1 MAGAATVTLASTTLK
16 TTCAASDTAVQLA
29 STSGITVNNV
39 TALRLW
45 IDRELLT
52 VVSLGL
58 GTWVNVL
65 RGSDGSV
72 ASAHGSSAVVYIGRA
87 DQFSCSDP
95 VGTPPSPVLVTPWIN
110 VITGT
115 MWLAEGDELG
125 PSAGARFWQAV
136 TQTPGVG
143 PLGVRT
149 TTQNPT
155 S

>member
-1 MAGAATVTLASTTLK
+1 MAGAATVTLSATTLK
-16 TTCAASDTAVQLA
+16 TTCAAGDTAVQLA
-29 STSGITVNNV
+29 STTGLTVNNV
-39 TALRLW
+39 TTLRLW

-52 VVSLGL
+52 VISLGL

-65 RGSDGSV
+65 RGSDGSI

-87 DQFSCSDP
+87 DQFYAADP
-95 VGTPPSPVLVTPWIN
+95 IGLPPSPVLVSPWIN
-110 VITGT
+110 VLTGT

-136 TQTPGVG
+136 TNVPGTG
-143 PLGVRT
+143 ALGVRT